1 MSKASKYEYH
11 PQGKLNRS
19 AVQPVS
25 ESKSMRSFLAVSL
38 VVNQRRQTQRSD
50 TRALTRRATEGELL
64 SLTSSHKASREDAD
78 EEESE
83 SLV

>member
-1 MSKASKYEYH
+1 MSAKQAKEVMFSGVK
-11 PQGKLNRS
+11 
-19 AVQPVS
+19 
-25 ESKSMRSFLAVSL
+25 AVSL
-38 VVNQRRQTQRSD
+38 VVNQRRQRSEHTGTD
-50 TRALTRRATEGELL
+50 TESHGRELR

>member
-1 MSKASKYEYH
+1 MSGEQARRE
-11 PQGKLNRS
+11 
-19 AVQPVS
+19 
-25 ESKSMRSFLAVSL
+25 AVSL
-38 VVNQRRQTQRSD
+38 VVNQRRQTQRSEHTGTD
-50 TRALTRRATEGELL
+50 TESHGRELQ